1 MASFT
6 SVKAFLS
13 SFIKSRGASMVLL
26 PSSGKM
32 RKLPARDFRTTCSP
46 ALAKFRYFV
55 WLVRKSL
62 VLLQPSFNI
71 FVYDAKI
78 MQTSAMKTCFQIA
91 ECSFIFCKDNANR
104 MQNIKLAWI
113 LCWDAAYLLQRYT
126 FLLKQQLIG
135 SQLTLFGN
143 QTGRKSC

>member
-1 MASFT
+1 
-6 SVKAFLS
+6 
-13 SFIKSRGASMVLL
+13 
-26 PSSGKM
+26 
-32 RKLPARDFRTTCSP
+32 
-46 ALAKFRYFV
+46 
-55 WLVRKSL
+55 
-62 VLLQPSFNI
+62 
-71 FVYDAKI
+71 
-78 MQTSAMKTCFQIA
+78 MQTSTMKTCFQIA

-143 QTGRKSC
+143 QIDRKSCWMFWKQIQKSLVKFLIQSSYIQRFKFCVKLWHLRDFSECIGFDLWLTQWFSVILVKLDFWWPFARFMPFL